1 MLRLEP
7 HPDKTWVGTA
17 ERGVEFLGYRLNR
30 TGITVAE
37 ATVQRAVTRVHRLH
51 EQQGRDL
58 QQTAALDTS
67 ETMLKIGARL
77 PQEAQRGRPARP
89 QQAKWRGIL
98 RAVW

>member
-1 MLRLEP
+1 MLGLEP
-7 HPDKTWVGTA
+7 HPDKTWVGLA
-17 ERGVEFLGYRLNR
+17 EQGVDLLGYRICPK
-30 TGITVAE
+30 GITVAE
-37 ATVQRAVTRVHRLH
+37 ATITRGVTRLHRLQK
-51 EQQGRDL
+51 QQGRNL

-98 RAVW
+98 RAVC